1 MKRRTPWEAR
11 RVARRRETLPGR
23 RGHRCRALGPDRR
36 QAGLRGSMES
46 IKLFSNLKQ
55 KCGLGTKK
63 TPLLDTRT
71 LAGSARRCRR
81 RLGPRGCC
89 TEGWE
94 VFLHRWS
101 CCRCSQGSSR
111 AKITDPS
118 LRCKGKSCTAPI
130 FLMILAGSSGG
141 REGGTP
147 EVPNPALS
155 KPAHLPKN
163 DNQDPKLRFVLQT
176 YLCLL
181 WSGFLLITGD

>member
-1 MKRRTPWEAR
+1 
-11 RVARRRETLPGR
+11 
-23 RGHRCRALGPDRR
+23 
-36 QAGLRGSMES
+36 MES

-55 KCGLGTKK
+55 KCGLGTQK

-81 RLGPRGCC
+81 RLGPGGCC

-94 VFLHRWS
+94 VFLHLMLPMLPGFIP
-101 CCRCSQGSSR
+101 SQSHRSEPQVQGE
-111 AKITDPS
+111 K
-118 LRCKGKSCTAPI
+118 LH
-130 FLMILAGSSGG
+130 SSGISDDFSREFWRSGGG
-141 REGGTP
+141 RP

-155 KPAHLPKN
+155 KPEHVPKN
-163 DNQDPKLRFVLQT
+163 VRQDPKPRFVLQT